1 MGLSELGQK
10 LQVSVKG
17 LKGQV
22 AEFATMLQEQ
32 VLACKEG
39 TVADSQSLRSQLSV
53 FMDRMESIQASQL
66 LEQSREELERVV
78 EDQKSEITELQM
90 QISDLEITS
99 ESVQDEL
106 QAAKT

>member
-1 MGLSELGQK
+1 M
-10 LQVSVKG
+10 KG

-22 AEFATMLQEQ
+22 TDLASMLQEQ
-32 VLACKEG
+32 VLACKKG
-39 TVADSQSLRSQLSV
+39 AVADSQSLQSQLSV

-90 QISDLEITS
+90 QISDLEITN

>member
-1 MGLSELGQK
+1 M
-10 LQVSVKG
+10 KG

-22 AEFATMLQEQ
+22 TDLASMLQEQ
-32 VLACKEG
+32 VLACKKG
-39 TVADSQSLRSQLSV
+39 AVDDSQSLQSQLSV

-90 QISDLEITS
+90 QISDLEITN